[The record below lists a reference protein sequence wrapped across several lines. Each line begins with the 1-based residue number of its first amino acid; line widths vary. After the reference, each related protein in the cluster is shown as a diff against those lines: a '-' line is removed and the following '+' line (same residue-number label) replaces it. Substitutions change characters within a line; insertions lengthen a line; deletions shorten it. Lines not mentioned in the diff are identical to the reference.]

1 MKTTCKV
8 VILFLFFKHDPAR
21 WNKILNF
28 HENVHHLVLYDL
40 VVKKYS

>member
-1 MKTTCKV
+1 MKTTYKV

-21 WNKILNF
+21 WNKILNY
-28 HENVHHLVLYDL
+28 ENVHHLVLYDP